1 VGVLPE
7 RQFTGGPRRRGS
19 FLYGPERDRNDE
31 SCFAASSPFVG
42 HNSAAASESVRIQR
56 DRRPATMTEER
67 QRDDQRLT
75 GPGQIFRVA
84 MYHENHPDGSNEMCN
99 LVLAFE
105 SPRVISWKPGYR

>member
-1 VGVLPE
+1 VSSPNGSLPAGPVAVAAFSTAPSATE
-7 RQFTGGPRRRGS
+7 TMSPASPRRPHRGAQQRCCIRKRED
-19 FLYGPERDRNDE
+19 PEGSETSHYDR
-31 SCFAASSPFVG
+31 G
-42 HNSAAASESVRIQR
+42 K
-56 DRRPATMTEER
+56 R